1 MTFPSPLTVP
11 NWRRSPAS
19 STTTTPSGS
28 PDDRL
33 NALLEHCESGTH
45 SFQREREELAK
56 ANAAA
61 QAATKQQQQEPAQ
74 QPKRGPLMSLLSLTR
89 PREES
94 HFDPSK
100 NPKLHHLI

>member
-45 SFQREREELAK
+45 SFQREREE
-56 ANAAA
+56 
-61 QAATKQQQQEPAQ
+61 
-74 QPKRGPLMSLLSLTR
+74 
-89 PREES
+89 REYS
-94 HFDPSK
+94 PP
-100 NPKLHHLI
+100 NGL